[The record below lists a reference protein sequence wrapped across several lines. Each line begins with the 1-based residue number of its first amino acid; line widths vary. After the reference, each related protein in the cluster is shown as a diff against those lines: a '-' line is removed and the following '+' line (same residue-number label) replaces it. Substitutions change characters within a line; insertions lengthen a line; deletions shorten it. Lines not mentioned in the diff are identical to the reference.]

1 MSTDDAAAAG
11 FRSFSGARRAG
22 PARPARLLPGGGDG
36 ARTPAADTPVAAQ
49 DRRTQDRAAR
59 NRTAQD
65 RTAAGI
71 PVTAPPGGHRPRRT
85 AAGQAG
91 RIG

>member
-1 MSTDDAAAAG
+1 MVVSTDDAAAAG
-11 FRSFSGARRAG
+11 FRSFSGAHRAG
-22 PARPARLLPGGGDG
+22 PARPARLLPGGGNG
-36 ARTPAADTPVAAQ
+36 AKTPAADAPV
-49 DRRTQDRAAR
+49 TAR
-59 NRTAQD
+59 DRTARDRTARD

-71 PVTAPPGGHRPRRT
+71 PVTAPPGGRRPRRT